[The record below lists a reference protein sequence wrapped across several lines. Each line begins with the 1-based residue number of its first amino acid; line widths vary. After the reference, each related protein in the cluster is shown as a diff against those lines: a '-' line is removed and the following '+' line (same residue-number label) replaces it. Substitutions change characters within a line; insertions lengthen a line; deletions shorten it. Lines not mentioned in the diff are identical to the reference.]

1 MKIKYGI
8 DLGTT
13 NSGIAYINKG
23 ESIIVKN
30 SLQKDT
36 TPSCVA
42 FTKKKGIRVGDSA
55 YNQLSKDKLTAIK
68 TGGKYES
75 NVFVEFKRTMGSDK
89 KYHST
94 FMGKDY
100 SSEELSAEILKNL
113 KATTQSE
120 DFKSVVITIP
130 AMFNDNQKAAT
141 QKAAELAGFSQVELL
156 QEPIAAAMAYGLD
169 EKVGDGQILIF
180 DFGGGTFDVCLVN
193 VEDGIMQ
200 VKDTEGD
207 NWLGGKNLDN
217 AIVDEIMMPYV
228 KGNYKID
235 SLLNDELSST
245 LLREALKVEGEKIK
259 IALSFSDSYD
269 VISDIGDYPDDD
281 EGEEIELD
289 FSVTKK
295 DMQRVLGPIFQKSI
309 DITKEVLKRNNL
321 DGKSIQSLILVGG
334 PTFSPVLRNMLKE
347 QICQADTS
355 VDPMTVV
362 SRGAAIYASTFDVS
376 TEIKDEI
383 RDTSKVQ
390 LDLSYESQSVDTEE
404 MLVVKVDSEKT
415 DGDIPSK
422 IFVQVK
428 RADGGWVSENKE
440 LDVSGDII
448 DLQLVEGRPNIYNII
463 LSDDKGSNIECEP
476 SEITIMQG
484 VKTGNATLPYN
495 YGVEL
500 VGPNGR
506 SLFYLIPGLEKGQT
520 MPATGEKPNLKT
532 LIDLKP
538 GTNDEISISIYQGT
552 VEAEGTR
559 AINQLWV
566 STAILSGNDISKLLP
581 KGSDVNL
588 VLEIPKDGEYNL
600 SIDIPYL
607 NDTIEKPLILSEQKA
622 EDDKWFSDQ
631 FKNLD
636 NEIADF
642 EKDINSQNK
651 STLDKI
657 KFNLA
662 KAKKEFESRKSDY
675 DTRMKV
681 RDEIRKIFS
690 EIDNLQ
696 DENFLPAAIDELNSA
711 LEDLKKEII
720 GSENESHKTDFNSLK
735 SRIDPVIASN
745 DIGQI
750 NDLTKQFYNLLYTIK
765 DEKHGVDLYIG
776 MLMNINESFESQPWS
791 DSTKARSILNNALSN
806 TKNLTKDTAKQYV
819 IQLYALLPNPNQTG
833 PGIGQDDILK
843 A

>member
-13 NSGIAYINKG
+13 NSGIAFINKG

-36 TPSCVA
+36 TPSCVG
-42 FTKKKGIRVGDSA
+42 FTKKKGIRVGDIA
-55 YNQLSKDKLTAIK
+55 YNQLAKDKLTAIK
-68 TGGKYES
+68 SGGKYES

-94 FMGKDY
+94 FMEKDY
-100 SSEELSAEILKNL
+100 SSEELSAEVLKSL
-113 KATTQSE
+113 KSSTQE

-180 DFGGGTFDVCLVN
+180 DFGGGTFDVCLVK

-228 KGNYKID
+228 KENYKID
-235 SLLNDELSST
+235 SLLNDEMSST
-245 LLREALKVEGEKIK
+245 DLRNALKVEGEKIK

-269 VISDIGDYPDDD
+269 VISDLGDYPEDD

-289 FSVTKK
+289 FSVTKD
-295 DMQRVLGPIFQKSI
+295 DMVRVLGPIFQKSI
-309 DITKEVLKRNNL
+309 DITKDVLKRNNL

-376 TEIKDEI
+376 AEIKDEV

-422 IFVQVK
+422 IFVEVK
-428 RADGGWVSENKE
+428 RADGGWGSGNKE
-440 LDVSGDII
+440 LDVTGDII

-463 LSDDKGSNIECEP
+463 LTDDKGSKIDSEP
-476 SEITIMQG
+476 NEITIMQG

-506 SLFYLIPGLEKGQT
+506 GLFYLIPGLEKGQT

-538 GTNDEISISIYQGT
+538 GSNDEITISIYQGT

-607 NDTIEKPLILSEQKA
+607 NDTIEKPLILGEQKG

-651 STLDKI
+651 SKLDKI

-662 KAKKEFESRKSDY
+662 KAKQEFESRKSDY

-681 RDEIRKIFS
+681 RDEIRKMFS

-696 DENFLPAAIDELNSA
+696 DDNLLPSAIEKLNSA
-711 LEDLKKEII
+711 FENLKNEMI
-720 GSENESHKTDFNSLK
+720 GSENESQKTAFNSLK
-735 SRIDPVIASN
+735 NRMEPVIASE

-750 NDLTKQFYNLLYTIK
+750 NDLTEQISSLAFTIV
-765 DEKHGVDLYIG
+765 DEKHGVNLYIG
-776 MLMNINESFESQPWS
+776 MLMNFNDDFESQPWS
-791 DSTKARSILNNALSN
+791 DRTKARSILNNALSN
-806 TKNLTKDTAKQYV
+806 VKNLTKDTAIGYLR
-819 IQLYALLPNPNQTG
+819 QLYALLPNPNDGGGSGG
-833 PGIGQDDILK
+833 PDDILR

>member
-30 SLQKDT
+30 SLQNDT
-36 TPSCVA
+36 TPSCVM
-42 FTKKKGIRVGDSA
+42 FTKRQGIRIGDQA
-55 YNQLSKDKLTAIK
+55 YNQLSKDKLTALK
-68 TGGKYES
+68 NLEEFES
-75 NVFVEFKRTMGSDK
+75 NTFVEFKRTMGSDK
-89 KYHST
+89 KYPST
-94 FMGKDY
+94 FMAKEY
-100 SSEELSAEILKNL
+100 SSEELSAEVLKNL
-113 KATTQSE
+113 KSSTQE

-141 QKAAELAGFSQVELL
+141 QRAAELAGFSQVKLL

-217 AIVDEIMMPYV
+217 AIVDEIMIPYL
-228 KGNYKID
+228 KENYKID
-235 SLLNDELSST
+235 SFLSDDKKNS
-245 LLREALKVEGEKIK
+245 LLRDALKVEGEKIK
-259 IALSFSDSYD
+259 ISLSFSDSYD
-269 VISDIGDYPDDD
+269 VVSDIGDYPEDDD
-281 EGEEIELD
+281 GEEIELD
-289 FSVTKK
+289 FTVSK
-295 DMQRVLGPIFQKSI
+295 DDIKRVLSPIFQKSI

-321 DGKSIQSLILVGG
+321 DGKSVQSLILVGG

-404 MLVVKVDSEKT
+404 MLVVKVDSDKT

-428 RADGGWVSENKE
+428 RADGGWGSENKK

-506 SLFYLIPGLEKGQT
+506 GLFYLIPGLEKGQT

-538 GTNDEISISIYQGT
+538 GTNDEITISIYQGT

-588 VLEIPKDGEYNL
+588 VLEIPEDGKYNL

-607 NDTIEKPLILSEQKA
+607 NDTIEKPLILSEQKG
-622 EDDKWFSDQ
+622 EDDKWFTDQ

-696 DENFLPAAIDELNSA
+696 DENILPAAIDKLNSA
-711 LEDLKKEII
+711 LEELKKEII
-720 GSENESHKTDFNSLK
+720 GSENESHKTAFNSLK

-750 NDLTKQFYNLLYTIK
+750 NDLTQQFYNLLLTIA

-776 MLMNINESFESQPWS
+776 MLMNYNESFESQPWS
-791 DSTKARSILNNALSN
+791 DSTKARFILNNALSN

-819 IQLYALLPNPNQTG
+819 IQLYALLPNPNNG
-833 PGIGQDDILK
+833 KLGKGQDDILK